1 MYKIHCLNN
10 ISKSGLEIL
19 PQTYE
24 LTDDINQADAVLVR
38 SAQMHEITLNQSVL
52 AVARAGAGVNNIPLD
67 AYAKEGIVVF
77 NTPGA
82 NANAVKELT
91 IAGMF
96 LAARHLKAGMHW
108 IDENKTD
115 PEIQKNME
123 KAKKAF
129 AGTEILN
136 KTIGIIGLGSIGLM
150 LANTCAKLGMKV
162 LGTKRNL
169 ESLRDLDFHD
179 NVTLVKTKEEIY
191 EQADYISLNV
201 PLSDQTKHMIDAQ
214 AFKQMKDGVILLN
227 FARDKLV
234 NDDDLNTYL
243 ENGKVRAYVTDFPN
257 AKTAQMD
264 GVIALPHLGA
274 SSEEAEENCAIMAST
289 ELRNYIE
296 HGSIKHSVNY
306 PDIKLD
312 TKQAKHRLS
321 ILCQKNNH
329 QKDDCINA
337 LIVKVKHIEHIYQAF
352 NDTYGIIT
360 IDTNDDIT
368 DAILKEIN
376 NLDYVTRVRLI

>member
-10 ISKSGLEIL
+10 ISKSGLEVL
-19 PQTYE
+19 PKTYE
-24 LTDDINQADAVLVR
+24 LTDDINQAHAVLVR
-38 SAQMHEITLNQSVL
+38 SAQMHDITLDKNVL
-52 AVARAGAGVNNIPLD
+52 TVARAGAGVNNIPLD
-67 AYAKEGIVVF
+67 AYAKKGVVVF

-96 LAARHLKAGMHW
+96 LAARHIKAGMHW

-136 KTIGIIGLGSIGLM
+136 KTIGIIGLGSIGIM

-169 ESLRDLDFHD
+169 DSLKTLDFHD
-179 NVTLVKTKEEIY
+179 QVTLVKTKEEIY
-191 EQADYISLNV
+191 EKADYISLNL
-201 PLSDQTKHMIDAQ
+201 PLSDQTRHMIDKN

-227 FARDKLV
+227 FARDQLV
-234 NDDDLNTYL
+234 NDEDLKTYL
-243 ENGKVRAYVTDFPN
+243 DNGKVRAYVTDFPN

-289 ELRNYIE
+289 EIKNYIE
-296 HGSIKHSVNY
+296 HGNIKNSVNY

-312 TKQAKHRLS
+312 QKQAKHRLS

-329 QKDDCINA
+329 HKDDCINE
-337 LIVKVKHIEHIYQAF
+337 LIIKVKQIEHIYQAF
-352 NDTYGIIT
+352 DDSYGIIT
-360 IDTNDDIT
+360 IDTNDEIT
-368 DAILKEIN
+368 SDQLNAINDLEF
-376 NLDYVTRVRLI
+376 VTRVRLI

>member
-10 ISKSGLEIL
+10 ISKSGLEVL
-19 PQTYE
+19 PKTYE
-24 LTDDINQADAVLVR
+24 LTDDINQAHAVLVR
-38 SAQMHEITLNQSVL
+38 SAQMHDITLDKNVL

-67 AYAKEGIVVF
+67 AYAKKGVVVF

-96 LAARHLKAGMHW
+96 LAARHIKAGMHW

-136 KTIGIIGLGSIGLM
+136 KTIGIIGLGSIGIM

-169 ESLRDLDFHD
+169 DSLKNLDFHAQ
-179 NVTLVKTKEEIY
+179 VTLVKTKEEIY
-191 EQADYISLNV
+191 EKADYISLNL
-201 PLSDQTKHMIDAQ
+201 PLSDQTRHMIDKN

-227 FARDKLV
+227 FARDQLV
-234 NDDDLNTYL
+234 NDEDLKTYL
-243 ENGKVRAYVTDFPN
+243 DNGKVRAYVTDFPN

-289 ELRNYIE
+289 EIKNYIE
-296 HGSIKHSVNY
+296 YGNIKNSVNY

-312 TKQAKHRLS
+312 QKQAKHRLS

-329 QKDDCINA
+329 HKDDCINE
-337 LIVKVKHIEHIYQAF
+337 LIIKVKQIEHIYQAF
-352 NDTYGIIT
+352 NDSYGIIT
-360 IDTNDDIT
+360 IDTNDEIT
-368 DAILKEIN
+368 SDQLNAINDLEF
-376 NLDYVTRVRLI
+376 VTRVRLI

>member
-10 ISKSGLEIL
+10 ISKSGLEVL
-19 PQTYE
+19 PKTYE
-24 LTDDINQADAVLVR
+24 LTDDINQAHAVLVR
-38 SAQMHEITLNQSVL
+38 SAQMHDITLDKNVL

-67 AYAKEGIVVF
+67 AYAKKGVVVF

-96 LAARHLKAGMHW
+96 LAARHIKAGMHW

-136 KTIGIIGLGSIGLM
+136 KTIGIIGLGSIGIM

-169 ESLRDLDFHD
+169 DSLKNLDFHD
-179 NVTLVKTKEEIY
+179 QVTLVKTKEEIY
-191 EQADYISLNV
+191 EKADYISLNL
-201 PLSDQTKHMIDAQ
+201 PLSDQTRHMIDKN

-227 FARDKLV
+227 FARDQLV
-234 NDDDLNTYL
+234 NDEDLKTYL
-243 ENGKVRAYVTDFPN
+243 NNGKVRAYVTDFPN
-257 AKTAQMD
+257 AKTAQID

-289 ELRNYIE
+289 EIKNYIE
-296 HGSIKHSVNY
+296 HGNIKNSVNY

-312 TKQAKHRLS
+312 QKQAKHRLS

-329 QKDDCINA
+329 HKDDCINE
-337 LIVKVKHIEHIYQAF
+337 LIIKVKQIEHIYQAF
-352 NDTYGIIT
+352 NDSYGIIT
-360 IDTNDDIT
+360 IDTNDEIT
-368 DAILKEIN
+368 SDQLNAIKDLEF
-376 NLDYVTRVRLI
+376 VTRVRLI

>member
-10 ISKSGLEIL
+10 ISKSGLEVL
-19 PQTYE
+19 PKTYE
-24 LTDDINQADAVLVR
+24 LTDDINQAHAVLVR
-38 SAQMHEITLNQSVL
+38 SAQMHDITLDKNVL
-52 AVARAGAGVNNIPLD
+52 TVARAGAGVNNIPLD
-67 AYAKEGIVVF
+67 AYAKKGVVVF

-96 LAARHLKAGMHW
+96 LAARHIKAGMHW

-136 KTIGIIGLGSIGLM
+136 KTIGIIGLGSIGIM

-169 ESLRDLDFHD
+169 DSLKNLDFHD
-179 NVTLVKTKEEIY
+179 QVTLVKTKEEIY
-191 EQADYISLNV
+191 EKADYISLNL
-201 PLSDQTKHMIDAQ
+201 PLSDQTRHMIDKN

-227 FARDKLV
+227 FARDQLV
-234 NDDDLNTYL
+234 NDEDLKTYL
-243 ENGKVRAYVTDFPN
+243 DNGKVRAYVTDFPN

-289 ELRNYIE
+289 EIKNYIE
-296 HGSIKHSVNY
+296 YGNIKNSVNY

-312 TKQAKHRLS
+312 QKQAKHRLS

-329 QKDDCINA
+329 HKDDCINE
-337 LIVKVKHIEHIYQAF
+337 LIIKVKQIEHIYQAF
-352 NDTYGIIT
+352 DDSYGIIT
-360 IDTNDDIT
+360 IDTNDEIT
-368 DAILKEIN
+368 SDQLNTIN
-376 NLDYVTRVRLI
+376 DLEFVTRVRLI

>member
-10 ISKSGLEIL
+10 ISKSGLEVL
-19 PQTYE
+19 PKTYE
-24 LTDDINQADAVLVR
+24 LTDDINQAHAVLVR
-38 SAQMHEITLNQSVL
+38 SAQMHDITLDKNVL

-67 AYAKEGIVVF
+67 AYAKKGVVVF

-96 LAARHLKAGMHW
+96 LAARHIKAGMHW

-136 KTIGIIGLGSIGLM
+136 KTIGIIGLGSIGIM

-169 ESLRDLDFHD
+169 DSLKNLDFHD
-179 NVTLVKTKEEIY
+179 QVTLVKTKEEIY
-191 EQADYISLNV
+191 EKADYISLNL
-201 PLSDQTKHMIDAQ
+201 PLSDQTRHMIDKN

-227 FARDKLV
+227 FARDQLV
-234 NDDDLNTYL
+234 NDEDLKTYL
-243 ENGKVRAYVTDFPN
+243 NNGKVRAYVTDFPN
-257 AKTAQMD
+257 AKTAQMN

-289 ELRNYIE
+289 EIKNYIE
-296 HGSIKHSVNY
+296 HGNIKNSVNY

-312 TKQAKHRLS
+312 QKQAKHRLS

-329 QKDDCINA
+329 HKDDCINE
-337 LIVKVKHIEHIYQAF
+337 LIIKVKQIEHIYQAF
-352 NDTYGIIT
+352 DDSYGIIT
-360 IDTNDDIT
+360 IDTNDEIT
-368 DAILKEIN
+368 SDQLNAINDLEF
-376 NLDYVTRVRLI
+376 VTRVRLI

>member
-10 ISKSGLEIL
+10 ISKSGLEVL
-19 PQTYE
+19 PKTYE
-24 LTDDINQADAVLVR
+24 LTDDINQAHAVLVR
-38 SAQMHEITLNQSVL
+38 SAQMHDITLDKNVL

-67 AYAKEGIVVF
+67 AYAKKGVVVF

-96 LAARHLKAGMHW
+96 LAARHIKAGMHW

-136 KTIGIIGLGSIGLM
+136 KTIGIIGLGSIGIM

-169 ESLRDLDFHD
+169 DSLKNLDFHD
-179 NVTLVKTKEEIY
+179 QVTLVKTKEEIY
-191 EQADYISLNV
+191 EKADYISLNL
-201 PLSDQTKHMIDAQ
+201 PLSDQTRHMIDKN

-227 FARDKLV
+227 FARDQLV
-234 NDDDLNTYL
+234 NDEDLKTYL
-243 ENGKVRAYVTDFPN
+243 DNDKVRAYVTDFPN

-289 ELRNYIE
+289 EIKNYIE
-296 HGSIKHSVNY
+296 YGNIKNSVNY

-312 TKQAKHRLS
+312 QKQAKHRLS

-329 QKDDCINA
+329 HKDDCINE
-337 LIVKVKHIEHIYQAF
+337 LIIKVKQIEHIYQAF
-352 NDTYGIIT
+352 DDSYGIIT
-360 IDTNDDIT
+360 IDTNDEIT
-368 DAILKEIN
+368 SDQLNAINDLEF
-376 NLDYVTRVRLI
+376 VTRVRLI